1 MIDLR
6 QLRQFVAVA
15 EELHFGHAARRLHM
29 TQPPLT
35 QAVHG
40 LEAALG
46 VQLFERSKRSVA
58 LTPGG
63 EALLGGARRLLCAA
77 DDLPRAVKAA
87 AEGLTGHLRLAFVST
102 VAYGP
107 LPHFLSG
114 FRENNPDVSLQL
126 REATL
131 DVQLAAFGADEVD
144 AGFVVHAPGAAPLG
158 FATLT
163 VLAEPLV
170 LALPIN
176 HAAAA
181 TGHML
186 RFEDIASDPLV
197 IFPRNIAPSLH
208 DSVLSLYRAN
218 GITPHI
224 GQEAIQMQTIVSLV
238 SAGMGVAWVPAALTQ
253 LQRPGVVYRHVQG
266 VPLIS
271 ETSLIWNKQVPPV
284 VERFIRHVRDAANSS
299 MRVRQCAESHF
310 RQGQE

>member
-15 EELHFGHAARRLHM
+15 EELHFGRAARRLHM

-40 LEAALG
+40 LEAALE

-63 EALLGGARRLLCAA
+63 EALLARARRLLRAA

-107 LPHFLSG
+107 LPNLLGG
-114 FRENNPDVSLQL
+114 FRESNPDVSLQL

-158 FATLT
+158 FETLT
-163 VLAEPLV
+163 VLAEPMV
-170 LALPIN
+170 LALPID

-181 TGHML
+181 TGHTL

-197 IFPRNIAPSLH
+197 IFPRNIAPSLF
-208 DSVLSLYRAN
+208 DSVLSFYRVN
-218 GITPHI
+218 GITPHF

-238 SAGMGVAWVPAALTQ
+238 SAGMGVAWVPEALTR

-271 ETSLIWNKQVPPV
+271 ETSLIWNKQALPV
-284 VERFIRHVRDAANSS
+284 VERFISHVRDAANCSAL
-299 MRVRQCAESHF
+299 VRQPPASVES
-310 RQGQE
+310 

>member
-15 EELHFGHAARRLHM
+15 EELHFGRAAQRLHM

-35 QAVHG
+35 QA
-40 LEAALG
+40 LEAELE
-46 VQLFERSKRSVA
+46 VQLFDRTKRSVA

-63 EALLGGARRLLCAA
+63 EALLMRALGLLRAA

-107 LPHFLSG
+107 LPNLLSG
-114 FRENNPDVSLQL
+114 FREHNPDVSLQL

-131 DVQLAAFGADEVD
+131 DVQLAAFHADDVD

-163 VLAEPLV
+163 VLSEPLV
-170 LALPIN
+170 LALPVN
-176 HAAAA
+176 HVAAAA
-181 TGHML
+181 EHVL

-197 IFPRNIAPSLH
+197 IFPRNIAPSLF
-208 DSVLSLYRAN
+208 DSVLSFYHVN

-224 GQEAIQMQTIVSLV
+224 RQEAIQMQTIVSLV
-238 SAGMGVAWVPAALTQ
+238 SAGMGVAWVPEALTQ

-266 VPLIS
+266 VPLTS
-271 ETSLIWNKQVPPV
+271 ETSLIWNKQALPV
-284 VERFIRHVRDAANSS
+284 VERFISHVRRAA
-299 MRVRQCAESHF
+299 
-310 RQGQE
+310 